1 MDFNGGKPG
10 CSVPGHFCVTVLC
23 RAPGK
28 TRRSVWSNV
37 CNATEKK
44 FQKAQRTF
52 ARSHSTWTLKLH
64 PSGNHPAINLQGR
77 KRLLA
82 ASPLNKDTLLPANPA
97 VLPHQRKYGF
107 IPTES
112 ICREGNVCLLRPHS
126 TRTRSSLQTH
136 DRTGRI
142 CAATRYGAVFS
153 KRAHDAH
160 EFALTASARR
170 SMPRRSSRRSSSFA
184 GVVRPIDSNNHTV
197 ATKAKASRAKTP
209 W

>member
-1 MDFNGGKPG
+1 MESRAVLCLAASASRFYSALPAKLSGLFGAT
-10 CSVPGHFCVTVLC
+10 CVTLQ
-23 RAPGK
+23 RK
-28 TRRSVWSNV
+28 SFKRRSVLSLV
-37 CNATEKK
+37 PT
-44 FQKAQRTF
+44 RPG
-52 ARSHSTWTLKLH
+52 HSSSIL
-64 PSGNHPAINLQGR
+64 PAINPAINLQGR

-153 KRAHDAH
+153 RRAHDTH

-170 SMPRRSSRRSSSFA
+170 SMPRRSSRRSSSFS
-184 GVVRPIDSNNHTV
+184 GVIRPIDSNNHTV